1 MSNDVAVTEVGGE
14 AVASSTV
21 TTGDNRASVYVE
33 ADGTV
38 VYRASALGSCV
49 RSLAAHRTKAAEP
62 RPHSPEMLERFAQG
76 NDAEPRIIE
85 YLGTQGWL
93 LSDHGSQQREYDLT
107 VFPGVVVRCHPDGIA
122 HRMGEPAWT
131 SSRVVEVKALGASLA
146 DKGLYALTHYPWQ
159 LTVEM
164 LVTER
169 KALYVVYNKSFDEI
183 DERSVVVKE
192 IDDPPYTLGQIKARI
207 AKVEAAAARDQ
218 LPDCSQRDFPCQ
230 WYGILCQAD
239 TAADR
244 PEAVRDDAIAELCA
258 RVVAA
263 RDASKAAK
271 AHEDEARE
279 LLLTALGDRER
290 VAAGPYVASKVS
302 VTTRRFDSKA
312 FEGHHPDLYQ
322 QFLNQSESTRL
333 EVKEI
338 D

>member
-1 MSNDVAVTEVGGE
+1 MDAAVTEVGGE

-21 TTGDNRASVYVE
+21 PTGDNRASVYVE
-33 ADGTV
+33 ANGTV

-49 RSLAAHRTKAAEP
+49 RSLAAHRMKAAEP
-62 RPHSPEMLERFAQG
+62 RPHSPEMLARFAQG

-93 LSDHGSQQREYDLT
+93 LSDHGSQQREYDLD

-131 SSRVVEVKALGASLA
+131 SSRVIEVKALGASLA

-183 DERSVVVKE
+183 DEQSVVCKE
-192 IDDPPYTLGQIKARI
+192 IDETPYTLGQIKARI

-244 PEAVRDDAIAELCA
+244 PEAERDDAIAELCA

-290 VAAGPYVASKVS
+290 VAAGPYVA
-302 VTTRRFDSKA
+302 TRVAVETSRFDRKRLEA
-312 FEGHHPDLYQ
+312 ERPEVAAEYVTVGT
-322 QFLNQSESTRL
+322 STRL
-333 EVKEI
+333 EVREA
-338 D
+338 